1 MQRYSVLLV
10 RGEDHGF
17 TVLVPE
23 LPGCITE
30 GDSIDDALE
39 NARDAIEV
47 HLAGLAADGE
57 PIPKEREAPILTQV
71 EVNSPLARTGRQPA

>member
-1 MQRYSVLLV
+1 MLRYTVVLV
-10 RGEDHGF
+10 RGEEHGF

-30 GDSIDDALE
+30 GDDVEQALG
-39 NARDAIEV
+39 NARDAITV

-57 PIPKEREAPILTQV
+57 AIPEEHEAPILAQV
-71 EVNSPLARTGRQPA
+71 EVSSPLARTSTSGG